1 VVILTL
7 LLYDGIR
14 GHNRAGT
21 HRFVSRLDPMTRAGV
36 AGIAFAAI
44 ISLVLEDT
52 GFLTA
57 GTIAP
62 FAAALIAAKAAATL
76 PVRDG

>member
-1 VVILTL
+1 
-7 LLYDGIR
+7 
-14 GHNRAGT
+14 
-21 HRFVSRLDPMTRAGV
+21 MTRAGV